1 MKYEIEI
8 TSKFKRDYKQLKKR
22 NYDMTLLKEAID
34 IIAKGECLPERFSD
48 HALNGNYVG
57 YRECHIE
64 PDWLLIY
71 RTEKK
76 TLVLVLTRTGTHSD
90 LF

>member
-22 NYDMTLLKEAID
+22 NYDMTLLKEAVD

-48 HALNGNYVG
+48 HALNGNYA
-57 YRECHIE
+57 
-64 PDWLLIY
+64 
-71 RTEKK
+71 
-76 TLVLVLTRTGTHSD
+76 
-90 LF
+90 